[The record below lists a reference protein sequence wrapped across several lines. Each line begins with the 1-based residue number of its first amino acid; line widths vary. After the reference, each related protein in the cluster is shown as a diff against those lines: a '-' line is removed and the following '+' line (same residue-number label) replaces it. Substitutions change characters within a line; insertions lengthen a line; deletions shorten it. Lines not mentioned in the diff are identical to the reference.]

1 MTFVGSFVDKNSDEK
16 INDID
21 LIVITNRLNKK
32 TFYKYIKEVDFHIFL
47 LIEKPLG
54 KHNLNQINF
63 YTG

>member
-1 MTFVGSFVDKNSDEK
+1 MVDGRGANAEF
-16 INDID
+16 
-21 LIVITNRLNKK
+21 LKK
-32 TFYKYIKEVDFHIFL
+32 HFIRNWSYKYIKEVDFHIFL